1 MRCQR
6 ENGSNHLFQWA
17 QDKRGARC
25 GVVKTKSIVNRHWD
39 GEAHLPIFLQINYEK
54 IVGKGEQMVGKRI
67 KEYLVS
73 NGIKQS
79 FVAEKT
85 GLSTMV
91 ISDICNKD
99 RRIDC
104 MEYYKICKALNVPL
118 ETFLE
123 EGEA

>member
-1 MRCQR
+1 
-6 ENGSNHLFQWA
+6 
-17 QDKRGARC
+17 
-25 GVVKTKSIVNRHWD
+25 
-39 GEAHLPIFLQINYEK
+39 
-54 IVGKGEQMVGKRI
+54 MVGKRI
-67 KEYLVS
+67 KEYLIS